1 MNKSEASLLA
11 LQDKILGA
19 VLTPGN
25 DGYDEARRTWNLAI
39 THDPAVI
46 IVAQSASDIIAA
58 VRFAKSLDLK
68 IAVQAT
74 GHGPTLPANQCMLIV
89 TSAMIGVSVDV
100 DSKTAWIEAGAKWGK
115 VLSLAQAAGLTP
127 LLGSSSDVG
136 AIGYTV
142 GGGLGWLSRKYGLS
156 VDSVNFFEL
165 VTVDGV
171 LLRASQVENSDLF
184 WGLCG
189 GGGNLGVITGME
201 IQLYPVKTVFGG
213 NLIYPSEAAQEVFTR
228 YKEWIASAGDELTS
242 SIALANFPILPIVPE
257 FLQGKSVVLVRGCYC
272 GSVEEGKALLQP
284 WLDWMSPIAN
294 LWREMTF
301 EEVDTIS
308 NDPKDP
314 MPFLVTNVILRE
326 LTTEVGDILIRST
339 FSTQEP
345 SPLLFAEIRQ
355 AGGAIAQVD
364 QDANAYSQRDASL
377 ILQMVGIIPSPE
389 MRHSL
394 MNVTGE
400 VKKELQPYLSGG
412 VYLNFLDGEEKWMHT
427 KEAFSANALQKL
439 TRLKHRYDP
448 ENRLCFGV
456 NIPPA

>member
-1 MNKSEASLLA
+1 MNKSEASLLV
-11 LQDKILGA
+11 LKEKILGA

-58 VRFAKSLDLK
+58 VRFAKSADLK

-228 YKEWIASAGDELTS
+228 YKEWIASACDELTS
-242 SIALANFPILPIVPE
+242 SIALAIFAILPIVPD
-257 FLQGKSVVLVRGCYC
+257 FLQG
-272 GSVEEGKALLQP
+272 
-284 WLDWMSPIAN
+284 
-294 LWREMTF
+294 
-301 EEVDTIS
+301 
-308 NDPKDP
+308 
-314 MPFLVTNVILRE
+314 
-326 LTTEVGDILIRST
+326 
-339 FSTQEP
+339 
-345 SPLLFAEIRQ
+345 
-355 AGGAIAQVD
+355 
-364 QDANAYSQRDASL
+364 
-377 ILQMVGIIPSPE
+377 
-389 MRHSL
+389 
-394 MNVTGE
+394 
-400 VKKELQPYLSGG
+400 
-412 VYLNFLDGEEKWMHT
+412 
-427 KEAFSANALQKL
+427 
-439 TRLKHRYDP
+439 
-448 ENRLCFGV
+448 
-456 NIPPA
+456 